1 MKKIK
6 IINICYFFVLLILIG
21 TSYISDLFQNYSHRE
36 LNKIL
41 VCIFIFLLVFSK
53 KNFKFN
59 LKKDYVFI
67 FFFIFLKRFYLSY
80 FFIFISKY
88 IKRKVR
94 LKQLFF
100 ILCFFYISILVMN
113 GLDILDF
120 NNLKYGIRKFDNFA
134 VYRHALGFR
143 HPNTAMSLLLPIFFL
158 LYYIYYER
166 FSKLVIGIILVIGSI
181 IFKLTFSRTTFLLIL
196 LFIILILM
204 KDKYIFILK
213 KIFLIEGI
221 IIGGLSIVLPIYFTR
236 GLLNEILSWRLFYF
250 YYYLR
255 TYKLEYFG
263 NRNLKLIYDELPLDN
278 IYLRIL
284 FENGV
289 IPFIIFLFLTYY
301 IMKIFFKFND
311 LKSIRIFSIILIF
324 GFMEH
329 MAFHYYMNIIIFILS
344 EYIYNLNLE
353 KIKT

>member
-1 MKKIK
+1 M
-6 IINICYFFVLLILIG
+6 
-21 TSYISDLFQNYSHRE
+21 
-36 LNKIL
+36 
-41 VCIFIFLLVFSK
+41 
-53 KNFKFN
+53 
-59 LKKDYVFI
+59 
-67 FFFIFLKRFYLSY
+67 
-80 FFIFISKY
+80 
-88 IKRKVR
+88 
-94 LKQLFF
+94 
-100 ILCFFYISILVMN
+100 
-113 GLDILDF
+113 
-120 NNLKYGIRKFDNFA
+120 
-134 VYRHALGFR
+134 
-143 HPNTAMSLLLPIFFL
+143 
-158 LYYIYYER
+158 
-166 FSKLVIGIILVIGSI
+166 
-181 IFKLTFSRTTFLLIL
+181 
-196 LFIILILM
+196 
-204 KDKYIFILK
+204 
-213 KIFLIEGI
+213 
-221 IIGGLSIVLPIYFTR
+221 PIYFTR